1 MARAGQQNQR
11 SIEEVWQ
18 ELEDG
23 LRKIYRRER
32 ISVKEYMALYST
44 VYNYCTVS
52 SEHRNNREQAAG
64 RRIDNPILA
73 NGRRAAAGAA
83 NPNGAEFA
91 GIDVYNKLKAFF
103 NESIE
108 DVLRTVIEENG
119 GLEGEDLLKYYT
131 ESWRDFQFSSRVV
144 DGLFRYLNRHWIKRE
159 MDEGNSEVYETY
171 VLALVM
177 WKQKLFDN
185 NNDSV
190 SQAVL
195 QLIERE
201 RNGEGINSSL
211 ISGVVDSYVELGM
224 NEGQLPEQSPNAL
237 PTFQNFP
244 SGATTPD
251 QQIRL
256 KVYLDRFENRL
267 LNQTNDYYRSEAEAF
282 IQANTVTEYMKK
294 VEQRLK
300 EEDERCDRYLHAY
313 TKKRLAHV
321 LENVLIKRRLDRFQ
335 AEFTSLLDANRD
347 EDLARMFS
355 LCSRVEGA
363 LEPLKQE
370 FLTFVTKKGEEAVER
385 IAAESNDVNDPK
397 PYVRAILDVHRRY
410 LHLVTTAFQND
421 SGFVQSFDKA
431 CNVFVNK
438 NAITRTR
445 TNINKS
451 AELLARY
458 ADLLLRK
465 GGIRSVEDNDTEDQ
479 LNETM
484 VVFKYLEDKDIFQ
497 KYYTKMLA
505 KRLTSDMSASDDS
518 EGRMISKL
526 KTMCGFEYTNNLQ
539 RMFTD
544 VGLSRDLNEKFHEKI
559 SEGTQ
564 AGVKCDFSAMVL
576 GSGAWPLSQTQ
587 LFVIPPVLNQCL
599 DAFNTFYS
607 GQHQGRKLS
616 WLYNMSRGEIVSTCL
631 PRKYTFVTSTPQ
643 MTVIL
648 KFNDSITQS
657 FGTLREETQLS
668 KDAVL
673 SVVASLV
680 KCDLLRLP
688 NSAKFDPHGIDDSTI
703 LTLNENFT
711 NKKMKVDLT
720 RLQVGKMEAKQETDQ
735 MEKTVD
741 EDRKMIIQAAIV
753 RIMKMRKRVKHN
765 QLIAEVCD
773 QIVPRFKPKINMIKK
788 YIDILME
795 KEYMK
800 RVPEEKDIYEYIS

>member
-1 MARAGQQNQR
+1 MARAQPCQK
-11 SIEEVWQ
+11 SIEEVWN
-18 ELEDG
+18 ELEEG
-23 LRKIYRRER
+23 LKKIYRRER
-32 ISVKEYMALYST
+32 ISVSEYMLLYST

-52 SEHRNNREQAAG
+52 SEQRNNREREAAI
-64 RRIDNPILA
+64 RRGENVPAIA
-73 NGRRAAAGAA
+73 NGRRAAGMG

-91 GIDVYNKLKAFF
+91 GIDVYNKLKSFF
-103 NESIE
+103 DASIE
-108 DVLRTVIEENG
+108 DVLNTVVTEDC

-131 ESWRDFQFSSRVV
+131 ESWRDFAFSSKVV

-159 MDEGNSEVYETY
+159 MDEGNSSVYETY

-177 WKQKLFDN
+177 WKHKLFEDN
-185 NNDSV
+185 NESV
-190 SQAVL
+190 TQAVL

-211 ISGVVDSYVELGM
+211 ISGVVDSYVELGL
-224 NEGQLPEQSPNAL
+224 NEGQIQEQSSTL

-244 SGATTPD
+244 NCSGSQD
-251 QQIRL
+251 LQNRL
-256 KVYLDRFENRL
+256 KVYLDRFEIKL
-267 LNQTNDYYRSEAEAF
+267 LNETRDYYRLEAEAF
-282 IQANTVTEYMKK
+282 IQSNTMTEYMKK

-300 EEDERCDRYLHAY
+300 EEDERCDRYLHQY
-313 TKKRLAHV
+313 TKKRLAHE
-321 LENVLIKRRLDRFQ
+321 LESVLIKKRLDRFQ
-335 AEFTSLLDANRD
+335 AEFTTLLDLKRD

-355 LCSRVEGA
+355 LCSRVDGA
-363 LEPLKQE
+363 LEPLKLE

-385 IAAESNDVNDPK
+385 IAAESNDTNDPK
-397 PYVRAILDVHRRY
+397 PYIRAILDVHRRY
-410 LHLVTTAFQND
+410 LNLVTHAFQND

-431 CNVFVNK
+431 CNIFVNK
-438 NAITRTR
+438 NAVTKRYP
-445 TNINKS
+445 NINKS

-458 ADLLLRK
+458 SDLLLRK
-465 GGIRSVEDNDTEDQ
+465 GGIRSLEDNDVEDQ

-505 KRLTSDMSASDDS
+505 KRLTTEMSASDDA

-559 SEGTQ
+559 ATGQ
-564 AGVKCDFSAMVL
+564 VFLKCDFTSMVL
-576 GSGAWPLSQTQ
+576 GSGAWPLSQSA
-587 LFVIPPVLNQCL
+587 LFTIPPILNECL
-599 DAFNTFYS
+599 DAFKQFYS
-607 GQHQGRKLS
+607 QQHQGRKLT
-616 WLYNMSRGEIVSTCL
+616 WLYHMSRGELQSTTL
-631 PRKYTFVTSTPQ
+631 PRKYTFVTWTPQ
-643 MTVIL
+643 MAVIL
-648 KFNDSITQS
+648 KFNDSLTHT
-657 FGTLREETQLS
+657 FGDLKDDTTLS
-668 KDAVL
+668 KEATL

-688 NSAKFDPHGIDDSTI
+688 DGAKFDAHAITDSTE
-703 LTLNENFT
+703 LTLNENFV
-711 NKKMKVDLT
+711 NKKIKVDLT
-720 RLQVGKMEAKQETDQ
+720 RIQMGKMEAKQESDQ

-765 QLIAEVCD
+765 QLIAEVVE
-773 QIVPRFKPKINMIKK
+773 QITPRFIPKIPMIKK

-800 RVPEEKDIYEYIS
+800 RVEDEKDLYEYIA